1 MESAG
6 AFAPV
11 TGAVAAPEPGLRAGA
26 PIADVTN
33 GVVAT
38 DAAGGV
44 LIAGEPLGALPFTSD
59 DFASTVAALPG
70 AGMRNAWR
78 ARAMASA

>member
-1 MESAG
+1 VAG
-6 AFAPV
+6 A
-11 TGAVAAPEPGLRAGA
+11 EPGLRAGA

-38 DAAGGV
+38 DAAEGV
-44 LIAGEPLGALPFTSD
+44 VVAGRVSGALPFTSD